1 MKRVAIYTRV
11 STDEQHPEAQADALR
26 QYAEARGWE
35 VVREYCD
42 HGVSGRTTTRPQLDA
57 MMRDAHRR
65 RFDGVLAVRLDRL
78 ARSVQH
84 LTELAS
90 DFEQLGVDL
99 CIVEQSID
107 TSTSAGR
114 FTYHCLAAVAQLES
128 DLIRE
133 RTVAGLA
140 AARRHGVKLGG
151 RKPVLDRK
159 GRERVRRLRSSGK
172 SLREIAEI
180 VGASVGTVHATVRAQ
195 ARL

>member
-90 DFEQLGVDL
+90 DFEQLRVDL

-140 AARRHGVKLGG
+140 AARRRGVKLGG
-151 RKPVLDRK
+151 RKPALDRK

-172 SLREIAEI
+172 SLRQIAEI
-180 VGASVGTVHATVRAQ
+180 VGVSVGTVHSTVKA
-195 ARL
+195 